1 MSREGR
7 HPWAIVV
14 PFALPGEKI
23 CVHTY
28 RQGRLHSYDDLPEVI
43 TPNAERRDDSR
54 VLFMLSYDTR
64 LDLKR
69 DVVAKAYQ
77 NYFSK

>member
-28 RQGRLHSYDDLPEVI
+28 RQGRLHSYDDLLEVI

-54 VLFMLSYDTR
+54 VLFAR
-64 LDLKR
+64 G
-69 DVVAKAYQ
+69 
-77 NYFSK
+77 FP